1 MLKNV
6 RRFGSCEVVA
16 MDFDQMVE
24 QYHQAMEESTRA
36 NPKPVIALF
45 SQRDDVTL
53 AGGMGGVTRG
63 AEQVTKTLR

>member
-24 QYHQAMEESTRA
+24 QYHQAMEEFTRA

-45 SQRDDVTL
+45 SQRDDGTL
-53 AGGMGGVTRG
+53 AGGMGGVSAARSRS
-63 AEQVTKTLR
+63 QRTLR